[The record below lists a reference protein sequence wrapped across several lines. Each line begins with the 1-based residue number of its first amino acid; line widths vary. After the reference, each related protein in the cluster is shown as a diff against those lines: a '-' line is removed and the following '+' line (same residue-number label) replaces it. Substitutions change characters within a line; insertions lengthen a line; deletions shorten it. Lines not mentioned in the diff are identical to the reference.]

1 MSVESTTQPD
11 AGDSPPLRIVTVNSH
26 QPYLHLLAGL
36 RHAFTVVD
44 HGLRGFGCRWQESV
58 RPRPPHFATVG
69 LTDASLRARERPFDV
84 GLAHNVTDL
93 LVLKELCP
101 RLVLLVHGTLEGR
114 VANERS
120 QVSPAAFLAT
130 TRRYLELVPA
140 QAVYISPLKARSWRG
155 LPGQVIPHG
164 LPADQYQGWNGELPA
179 VLRVANM
186 QRARDVLLGH
196 ALQQEVLRGLPSRL
210 VGWNPDV
217 PGAAPARDWEDL
229 KSCYRRH
236 RCFLISNQ
244 APLEDGFN
252 LALLEAMA
260 TGMPVVSTPHP
271 TSPVRHGEN
280 GLVGET
286 RAELRDHLTRLL
298 QDRDLA
304 RELGARARATVL
316 EEFPYS
322 AFLAAWDR
330 LLRQVAAEKT
340 PAGEMRASAAVE
352 KAADPPRPQLKLLRG
367 GAPVPVAG
375 PTRPRPDLR
384 PVPDPA

>member
-1 MSVESTTQPD
+1 VSAENTPQPT
-11 AGDSPPLRIVTVNSH
+11 ASEWLPLRIVTVNSH
-26 QPYLHLLAGL
+26 QPYLYLLAGL

-58 RPRPPHFATVG
+58 RPRPRHFATVG
-69 LTDASLRARERPFDV
+69 LTDACLQARDRPFDV

-101 RLVLLVHGTLEGR
+101 RLILLVHGTLEGR
-114 VANERS
+114 VANEQS

-130 TRRYLELVPA
+130 TRRYLDLVPA
-140 QAVYISPLKARSWRG
+140 HVVYISPLKARSWHG

-164 LPADQYQGWNGELPA
+164 LPPDQYRGWSGELPA

-196 ALQQEVLRGLPSRL
+196 ALQQEVLRGLPNRL
-210 VGWNPDV
+210 LGWNPDV
-217 PGAAPARDWEDL
+217 PGAAPAQDWEDL
-229 KSCYRRH
+229 KHCYRRH
-236 RCFLISNQ
+236 RCFLISNR

-286 RAELRDHLTRLL
+286 CAELREHLVSLL

-304 RELGARARATVL
+304 RKLGERARATVL
-316 EEFPYS
+316 EEFPYPD
-322 AFLAAWDR
+322 FLAAWDR
-330 LLRQVAAEKT
+330 LLHQVAAGKT
-340 PAGEMRASAAVE
+340 PDRRLQGTTAMQEAA
-352 KAADPPRPQLKLLRG
+352 APCRPQLTLLRG
-367 GAPVPVAG
+367 GAPDLAEG
-375 PTRPRPDLR
+375 SNRSRPDLR
-384 PVPDPA
+384 PVPGAG